1 MQPYRLIGTQRDFL
15 SGQPINHLIHDKS
28 FMANPANHSI
38 LSSKVLSALSHS
50 RFIIHMPEIAKAS
63 PIRIDSVSDSPNV
76 QLATRHRKLP
86 RGQRS
91 ALQRVVPRAT
101 LGL

>member
-1 MQPYRLIGTQRDFL
+1 MQPYRLIDTQRDFL

-28 FMANPANHSI
+28 SMANPANHSI
-38 LSSKVLSALSHS
+38 LSSKVLSTLSHS
-50 RFIIHMPEIAKAS
+50 RLIIHMPEIAKS
-63 PIRIDSVSDSPNV
+63 PTIRSDRVSAPNAQV
-76 QLATRHRKLP
+76 ATRHRILP

-91 ALQRVVPRAT
+91 ALQREVLRAT